1 MTGRSETAGG
11 EGPDLEAVAVEARE
25 AAYAPYSGYR
35 VGAALEAADGRV
47 FFGCNVEN
55 AAYSVTCCAERVALH
70 SAVAAGAREFRRL
83 FIAASGR
90 MPYPCGP
97 CRQALSE
104 FATTLPITI
113 VDAAGNRR
121 ESDLAEL
128 LPEPFAFEEG
138 RPA

>member
-1 MTGRSETAGG
+1 MS
-11 EGPDLEAVAVEARE
+11 DSLEDAAVEARD

-35 VGAALEAADGRV
+35 VGAALETADGRV
-47 FFGCNVEN
+47 FAGCNVEN

-70 SAVAAGAREFRRL
+70 SAVAAGARELRRL
-83 FIAASGR
+83 VVTASGR

-104 FATTLPITI
+104 FATELPITML
-113 VDAAGNRR
+113 DGEGNRR
-121 ESDLAEL
+121 ETDLAEL
-128 LPEPFAFEEG
+128 LPEPFTLKEG

>member
-1 MTGRSETAGG
+1 MTEA
-11 EGPDLEAVAVEARE
+11 DLEVVAVEARE

-47 FFGCNVEN
+47 FSGCNVEN

-83 FIAASGR
+83 VVSASGP

-113 VDAAGNRR
+113 VDAEGNRR
-121 ESDLAEL
+121 ETDLAEL
-128 LPEPFAFEEG
+128 LPEPFALEEG